1 MTLLLKTLEQR
12 QCSHLY
18 WSPSGGHI
26 VLSGQGDYNG
36 ALEFYDVD
44 ALLEKGVTSDHYRCR
59 TSPKPEP
66 EPEPGH
72 GPHHNHNSII
82 TNRNNTDL

>member
-1 MTLLLKTLEQR
+1 MVHGDSGLPNVSLYHMKGTPPGTKVGAKKGELIKLKTLEGR

-18 WSPSGGHI
+18 WSPTGGHL

-44 ALLEKGVTSDHYRCR
+44 AMPEKGVQTDHYR
-59 TSPKPEP
+59 
-66 EPEPGH
+66 
-72 GPHHNHNSII
+72 
-82 TNRNNTDL
+82 